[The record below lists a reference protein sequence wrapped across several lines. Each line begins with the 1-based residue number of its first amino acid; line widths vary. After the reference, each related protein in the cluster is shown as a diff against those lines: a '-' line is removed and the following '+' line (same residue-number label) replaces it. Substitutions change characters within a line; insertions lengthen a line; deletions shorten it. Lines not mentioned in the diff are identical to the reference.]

1 MVYEKLKFRRGN
13 FNRVDLVI
21 NEVLED
27 VEKMK
32 KGRVGVDL
40 KEEVVFVEDLVKVI
54 DKVIVNLLKL
64 LMIVGEIQQM
74 LKEYK
79 VRVDRV
85 DYVVSQIL
93 VKYYKRLIN
102 QKEEYIDDMMKVLLS
117 VFIVDFG
124 KIYEF
129 IEKNCRDIDRV

>member
-1 MVYEKLKFRRGN
+1 MITNIVDGIDVEMVYEKLKFRRGN
-13 FNRVDLVI
+13 LNRVDLVI

-64 LMIVGEIQQM
+64 LMIVGEI
-74 LKEYK
+74 
-79 VRVDRV
+79 
-85 DYVVSQIL
+85 
-93 VKYYKRLIN
+93 
-102 QKEEYIDDMMKVLLS
+102 
-117 VFIVDFG
+117 
-124 KIYEF
+124 
-129 IEKNCRDIDRV
+129 

>member
-1 MVYEKLKFRRGN
+1 MDGIDVEMVYEKLKFRRGN

-32 KGRVGVDL
+32 KKRVGVDL

-64 LMIVGEIQQM
+64 LMIVGEI
-74 LKEYK
+74 
-79 VRVDRV
+79 
-85 DYVVSQIL
+85 
-93 VKYYKRLIN
+93 
-102 QKEEYIDDMMKVLLS
+102 
-117 VFIVDFG
+117 
-124 KIYEF
+124 
-129 IEKNCRDIDRV
+129 

>member
-1 MVYEKLKFRRGN
+1 
-13 FNRVDLVI
+13 
-21 NEVLED
+21 
-27 VEKMK
+27 MK
-32 KGRVGVDL
+32 KGRIGVDL

-74 LKEYK
+74 LNEYK

-129 IEKNCRDIDRV
+129 IEKYCRDIDRV

>member
-74 LKEYK
+74 LNEYK

-93 VKYYKRLIN
+93 VKYYK
-102 QKEEYIDDMMKVLLS
+102 
-117 VFIVDFG
+117 
-124 KIYEF
+124 
-129 IEKNCRDIDRV
+129 